1 MSEEMAKK
9 RFGFM
14 RRLYEL
20 TEGEEGQAVHFNK
33 MQEQLGLSTSLLQD
47 IIFYLENE
55 KLITCHTSGNLINI
69 TSAGADEIEVALM
82 EPDKATAH
90 FPPRGNTAAKQ
101 NMEVQMM
108 QESYDKTQSITI
120 GENRYNELQELLQII
135 NASFDQLTLSMEQK
149 ASLQSEIGIITSQ
162 MASSKPK
169 TTIIPGS
176 MAAIK
181 RILESAAR
189 TPFEYEVLN
198 KISQLIG

>member
-9 RFGFM
+9 RFRLM

-33 MQEQLGLSTSLLQD
+33 MQEQLGFSTSLLQD

-55 KLITCHTSGNLINI
+55 KLITFQSPGNLINI
-69 TSAGADEIEVALM
+69 TSAGTDEIEAALM

-101 NMEVQMM
+101 NMEMQMR
-108 QESYDKTQSITI
+108 QDSYDKTQSITI
-120 GENRYNELQELLQII
+120 GENRYNELQELVQVIS
-135 NASFDQLTLSMEQK
+135 ASLDQLTLSLEQK
-149 ASLQSEIGIITSQ
+149 ARLQSEISIINSQ
-162 MASSKPK
+162 MVSSKPK
-169 TTIIPGS
+169 ATIIPGS
-176 MAAIK
+176 VVTIK

-198 KISQLIG
+198 KITQLIG